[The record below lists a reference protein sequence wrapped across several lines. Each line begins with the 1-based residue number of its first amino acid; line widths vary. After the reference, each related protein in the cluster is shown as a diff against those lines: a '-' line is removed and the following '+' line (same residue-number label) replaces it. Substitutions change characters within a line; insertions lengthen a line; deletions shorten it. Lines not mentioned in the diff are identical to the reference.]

1 MLFSSLVE
9 LFPFGIR
16 LGLVFVWL
24 LSLSRFCLFFVSGF
38 VDLGGFGGDGVGG
51 GGGGGGCFGILS
63 PVLNFWNSIFF
74 WFSLDLEKPRICLSL
89 LMNLFFLRGKKRH
102 ATVV

>member
-1 MLFSSLVE
+1 MNAVFISSGTFS
-9 LFPFGIR
+9 FR
-16 LGLVFVWL
+16 DT
-24 LSLSRFCLFFVSGF
+24 SGF
-38 VDLGGFGGDGVGG
+38 GFCVAPLPLTVLPFFCFRVCGFGGFWGG
-51 GGGGGGCFGILS
+51 WGGGGGGCFGILS